1 MNSKKGCIGV
11 VAIGEVP
18 TVAPRDI
25 SSHIQKYLDLPS
37 VVLPPLQHPIYAYD
51 ERRQQYNAA
60 VILNAFESMPDHGC
74 DKVIGVLN
82 VDLFIPVFT
91 YVLGEAQEGGKF
103 ALASMYRLRSGSKKF
118 GQSMVQVL
126 DRLTKVALHE
136 IGHLFEVAHC
146 MNEKCLMHYS
156 SDLRDLDAINL
167 SFCSYCSMYFSDS
180 IRRHKVF
187 GAEQSLNSPK
197 R

>member
-18 TVAPRDI
+18 AVAPRDI
-25 SSHIQKYLDLPS
+25 SSRIQSHLNLPS
-37 VVLPPLQHPIYAYD
+37 VVLPSVQHPLYAYD

-60 VILNAFESMPDHGC
+60 AILSALESMPYHDC

-103 ALASMYRLRSGSKKF
+103 ALASMYRLRSGSKKSS
-118 GQSMVQVL
+118 QSMVQVL

-146 MNEKCLMHYS
+146 MNE
-156 SDLRDLDAINL
+156 
-167 SFCSYCSMYFSDS
+167 
-180 IRRHKVF
+180 
-187 GAEQSLNSPK
+187 
-197 R
+197 

>member
-18 TVAPRDI
+18 IAASRDI

-37 VVLPPLQHPIYAYD
+37 VVLPPLQHPLYAYD
-51 ERRQQYNAA
+51 ERRRQYNAA
-60 VILNAFESMPDHGC
+60 AILNAFESIPYHDC

-103 ALASMYRLRSGSKKF
+103 ALASMYRLRSGLKKS
-118 GQSMVQVL
+118 GQSMAQVL

-167 SFCSYCSMYFSDS
+167 SFCSYCSIYLRDS

-187 GAEQSLNSPK
+187 GAEQSSNSQK